1 MKFTGAGFLLL
12 LTLTNS
18 ATANACTL
26 AEAQNSFSQ
35 LNRVFLSYNGAIIDE
50 KKNQPKTTTPTNA
63 QATPEAATQTIAEA
77 KTEVKTGTEE
87 AEAGAETPTPPP
99 TDKLS
104 GLLEKRA
111 DIIAQTA
118 TIRKMFAEEV
128 QNNPDMKA
136 QDALNPVICEKFAA
150 VAKNHDVI
158 IQHTTTAKEE
168 RPVCTKKDL
177 SPRFIAATRMQR
189 KLTLAGKVNGKERVS
204 YLKMVIQFKKNS
216 KKDFDQ
222 ACNTLHEYEKRLK
235 AEKSNE

>member
-1 MKFTGAGFLLL
+1 MKLTGAGFLLL
-12 LTLTNS
+12 LALTNS

-26 AEAQNSFSQ
+26 ADAQNSFSQ
-35 LNRVFLSYNGAIIDE
+35 LNRVFLSYNGAIFAE
-50 KKNQPKTTTPTNA
+50 KENQPKTSTPANAQAAPETVTQTNA
-63 QATPEAATQTIAEA
+63 QDETKTRADGAEPGAEA
-77 KTEVKTGTEE
+77 VQ
-87 AEAGAETPTPPP
+87 PQPPA
-99 TDKLS
+99 DKLS

-118 TIRKMFAEEV
+118 TIRKIFAEEV

-150 VAKNHDVI
+150 VAKNHNVI
-158 IQHTTTAKEE
+158 INFAPAKEE
-168 RPVCTKKDL
+168 RAVCTKKDL

-204 YLKMVIQFKKNS
+204 YLKMVIKFKKNS
-216 KKDFDQ
+216 RRDFDE

-235 AEKSNE
+235 AEKGNE